1 MAYQSNKDK
10 VLQAVLLDENLM
22 KFGNYSELDI
32 KSIYQAAD
40 SENIVIATTA
50 KIILRESEGASLNE
64 IYNEISNYL
73 KMNV

>member
-1 MAYQSNKDK
+1 MAYQSNQDK
-10 VLQAVLLDENLM
+10 LLQAVLLDENLM

-32 KSIYQAAD
+32 KSIYQAID
-40 SENIVIATTA
+40 SENVVIATTA
-50 KIILRESEGASLNE
+50 KIILRASDGASPNE

>member
-32 KSIYQAAD
+32 KSIYQAVD

>member
-1 MAYQSNKDK
+1 MAYQSNMDK

-22 KFGNYSELDI
+22 KFGNYSESDI
-32 KSIYQAAD
+32 KSIYQALE
-40 SENIVIATTA
+40 SENVVIATTA
-50 KIILRESEGASLNE
+50 KIILRESEGASSNE

>member
-1 MAYQSNKDK
+1 MAYQSNNDK

-32 KSIYQAAD
+32 KSIYQASE

>member
-10 VLQAVLLDENLM
+10 ILQTVLLDENLM

-32 KSIYQAAD
+32 KSIYQATESD
-40 SENIVIATTA
+40 NIVIATTA
-50 KIILRESEGASLNE
+50 RIILRESEGATQHE

>member
-10 VLQAVLLDENLM
+10 ILQAVLLDENLM

>member
-10 VLQAVLLDENLM
+10 ALQAVLLDENLM

>member
-1 MAYQSNKDK
+1 MAYITNNEKM
-10 VLQAVLLDENLM
+10 LQAVLLDENLM

>member
-1 MAYQSNKDK
+1 MAYQSNNDK

-32 KSIYQAAD
+32 KSIYQAVD

-50 KIILRESEGASLNE
+50 KIILRENEGASLNE

>member
-1 MAYQSNKDK
+1 MAYQSNNDK

-32 KSIYQAAD
+32 KSIYQASE
-40 SENIVIATTA
+40 SENVVIATTA

>member
-32 KSIYQAAD
+32 KSIYQAVD

-50 KIILRESEGASLNE
+50 KIILRENEGASLNE

>member
-22 KFGNYSELDI
+22 KFGNYSEFDI

-40 SENIVIATTA
+40 SENIVIATAA

>member
-22 KFGNYSELDI
+22 KFGNYSEFDI